1 MVWCKI
7 GFPSS
12 VFFLFR
18 PTWFGWEQVGKIN
31 GLVWFGVAAI
41 LNWLGFESILDF
53 WCQTIAYHGLANG
66 LDPMEMIGL

>member
-12 VFFLFR
+12 FFFYL
-18 PTWFGWEQVGKIN
+18 GQHGLGGKQVGKIN

>member
-1 MVWCKI
+1 MRGK
-7 GFPSS
+7 
-12 VFFLFR
+12 
-18 PTWFGWEQVGKIN
+18 QVGKIN